1 MTVMTLAY
9 HHRLRDFILKAMDTK
24 NYTISKAAGYLRIQ
38 ILVVVI
44 CSVVL
49 PYFVI
54 FNENIFS
61 QSIPYEIKSA
71 SVYSLFASIASV
83 VAFRK
88 LGDFPSVRALGF
100 VIPVVATCY
109 GIMAFV
115 LLVARLSYSS
125 VYVIMS
131 LSFSVFSL
139 FVLAYIRA
147 RYERRRVFVVPFG
160 KVSRLLGTQGADW
173 VTLEAPDVPL
183 GKSIIVADL
192 HVDLQPEWE
201 RMLASAAIRGHT
213 IYHYKQLGELLT
225 GKVTIEHLSE
235 NNLGSLVPNRIYTKV
250 KRLVDVTVCLI
261 FLPFVIVIL
270 AIIAILIKIDSRGP
284 IFFVQKRR
292 GYSGEEFRMIKL
304 RTMRPTMPLN
314 SESIKINSFM
324 TQSSDARIT
333 RIGKY
338 LRKTR
343 LDELPQFFNVLAGH
357 MSLIGPRPEA
367 MQLSHWYEEK
377 IPFYTYRHIVRPGI
391 SGWAQVHQ
399 GHVTDIDAVY
409 EKLSYDFYYIKN
421 FSAWLDIL
429 IAIRTFVVMLSGFGA
444 R

>member
-1 MTVMTLAY
+1 
-9 HHRLRDFILKAMDTK
+9 MDTQ
-24 NYTISKAAGYLRIQ
+24 NYTISKAVGYLRIQ
-38 ILVVVI
+38 ILVIVI
-44 CSVVL
+44 CSVFL
-49 PYFVI
+49 PYLVI
-54 FNENIFS
+54 FNENIFTR
-61 QSIPYEIKSA
+61 SIPYEIKNA
-71 SVYSLFASIASV
+71 SLYSLCASIASV

-88 LGDFPSVRALGF
+88 LSDFPSVRILGF

-109 GIMAFV
+109 GIMAFI
-115 LLVARLSYSS
+115 LLVTRLSYSS

-131 LSFSVFSL
+131 LSFTIFSL
-139 FVLAYIRA
+139 FILAYIRT
-147 RYERRRVFVVPFG
+147 RREHRKVFVVPFG
-160 KVSRLLGTQGADW
+160 KVSRLLGTQGAEW
-173 VTLEAPDVPL
+173 VTLDIPNVPL
-183 GKSIIVADL
+183 EKSIIVADL
-192 HVDLQPEWE
+192 HVELQPEWE

-235 NNLGSLVPNRIYTKV
+235 NNLGSLVPNRLYNKV
-250 KRLVDVTVCLI
+250 KRLSDIGICLLL
-261 FLPFVIVIL
+261 LPFVVIFISF
-270 AIIAILIKIDSRGP
+270 AAVLIKLDSKGP
-284 IFFVQKRR
+284 VFFVQKRR
-292 GYSGEEFRMIKL
+292 GYSGQEFRMIKL
-304 RTMRPTMPLN
+304 RTMQPVMPL
-314 SESIKINSFM
+314 ESQVHNIDSFM
-324 TQSSDARIT
+324 TQSRDARIT
-333 RIGKY
+333 RIGQY

-343 LDELPQFFNVLAGH
+343 LDELPQFFNVLIGH

-367 MQLSHWYEEK
+367 MQLSSWYEEK

-429 IAIRTFVVMLSGFGA
+429 IAIRTFSVMLSGFGA